1 MVSSVTTGRRF
12 FAGWEEVMMYR
23 MHTVRSGCY
32 DLKGLII
39 SVADWWQCHF
49 ALVLLF
55 TLVSKLYLDSIQS
68 GFSEIKKTRN

>member
-23 MHTVRSGCY
+23 MHT
-32 DLKGLII
+32 GLII